1 MGSLSLLALLG
12 PDCGM
17 AASWG
22 LRVSPVSVAFLSLFS
37 KATCGWCH
45 MEGLEEEQSSDHAHT
60 GLRGRGRM
68 EGRSPGRSPLSSL
81 SMELDSKR
89 RLREHHMTHAPPPSC
104 ARRLPELGRSRSQ
117 GGCEWRDREKC
128 PPTKGTP

>member
-89 RLREHHMTHAPPPSC
+89 RLREHHMTHVPPPPIPCQEATRTWQVKES
-104 ARRLPELGRSRSQ
+104 
-117 GGCEWRDREKC
+117 GGM
-128 PPTKGTP
+128 